1 MLFPTWDALIDAES
15 GRTLNE
21 ILRQMGSDE
30 MLSLMYVV
38 HDLHISFIYLH
49 DRVVTMKVEHNA
61 ERRGWE
67 SFASSLMFLMSPMS
81 LGVLQLACLGEMVV
95 LKYEATSQ
103 NRTEACYQIKFE
115 GLQVAS
121 LLSCSIL
128 LTSQDRVPYEHRSR
142 FEDGCEKSAA
152 SPCWWSKAHGGSDW
166 VILKVKVVVEAV
178 DLASLKWI
186 SSHHWATFF
195 ATIYIYVHVYILYI
209 YIFDI
214 QKIRIAV
221 VGEIVKSLALDE
233 DSHHGIFLWT
243 RKCQAWLDS
252 CSLSDCQ
259 SLSRHRL
266 MGVVLIICLF
276 EMGTATSLAR
286 QSYVSL
292 VHIFR
297 LPIHKWH
304 LGDQY
309 RLEGPHHGSDP
320 R

>member
-186 SSHHWATFF
+186 SSHHWETVFS
-195 ATIYIYVHVYILYI
+195 TICIHIYIIIYIY
-209 YIFDI
+209 
-214 QKIRIAV
+214 
-221 VGEIVKSLALDE
+221 
-233 DSHHGIFLWT
+233 
-243 RKCQAWLDS
+243 
-252 CSLSDCQ
+252 
-259 SLSRHRL
+259 
-266 MGVVLIICLF
+266 MICLF
-276 EMGTATSLAR
+276 
-286 QSYVSL
+286 
-292 VHIFR
+292 
-297 LPIHKWH
+297 
-304 LGDQY
+304 
-309 RLEGPHHGSDP
+309 
-320 R
+320 